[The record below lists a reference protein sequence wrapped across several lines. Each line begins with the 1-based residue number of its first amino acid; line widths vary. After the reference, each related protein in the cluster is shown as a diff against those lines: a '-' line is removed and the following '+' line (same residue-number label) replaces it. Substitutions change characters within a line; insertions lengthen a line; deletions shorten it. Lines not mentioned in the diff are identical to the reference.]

1 MTHLRFPILLS
12 IAAAVTTLGLKS
24 LAWWLTGSVGLL
36 SDAAES
42 VINLIAACTAYASL
56 RYSAKP
62 VDRSHTYGHEKI
74 EYFSSG
80 LEGGLI
86 FVAAL
91 TIAWT
96 AVERLR
102 TPQPI
107 QTLDLG
113 LTIAVAASAIN
124 FAVAQLLLR
133 VGRRHH
139 SIVLE
144 ADGQHLMTDVWTSA
158 GVLVGL
164 GLVMLSGW
172 EWLDPVIAILV
183 AVNLLWTGGN
193 LVRRSFDGLMDRA
206 LPDEELAQVRRV
218 IESCLQPGM
227 NFHAVR
233 TRRAGASRFADFHLL
248 VPGAMS
254 VAAAHQ
260 VMERIEHA
268 LQDAMP
274 GLEVTIH
281 AEPIEEQKS
290 YEDSALV
297 GLERTENSRGGS

>member
-1 MTHLRFPILLS
+1 MTHLRIPILLS
-12 IAAAVTTLGLKS
+12 IAAAVATLGLKS
-24 LAWWLTGSVGLL
+24 LAWWLTGSIGLL

-42 VINLIAACTAYASL
+42 VINLLAACTAYVSL
-56 RYSAKP
+56 GYSARP
-62 VDRSHTYGHEKI
+62 VDRDHTYGHEKI

-113 LTIAVAASAIN
+113 LIIAVVASLIN

-133 VGRRHH
+133 VGRKYH
-139 SIVLE
+139 SIILE
-144 ADGQHLMTDVWTSA
+144 ADGQHLMSDVWTSA
-158 GVLVGL
+158 GVLVAL
-164 GLVMLSGW
+164 TLVWLSGW

-183 AVNLLWTGGN
+183 AVNLLWTGGR

-206 LPDEELAQVRRV
+206 LPDEELARMRAV

-227 NFHAVR
+227 TFHAVR

-254 VAAAHQ
+254 VAAAHR
-260 VMERIEHA
+260 VMERIEQA
-268 LQDAMP
+268 LEVALP
-274 GLEVTIH
+274 GLKVTIH
-281 AEPIEEQKS
+281 AEPIEERKS

-297 GLERTENSRGGS
+297 RLEEKAERR